1 MCCAV
6 QRVPQKPR
14 TPPSEA
20 RMGSRELLACFHEH
34 RPALLVQAARQAGA
48 RSVGRVGSMYVGSAK
63 HKSCIG
69 IAAWEAKALSAAV
82 GAPQPAF
89 SGLGDEGGVRDAAG
103 GEELGEERC
112 DTAGSPWSVT

>member
-1 MCCAV
+1 
-6 QRVPQKPR
+6 
-14 TPPSEA
+14 
-20 RMGSRELLACFHEH
+20 MGSRELLACFHEH

-69 IAAWEAKALSAAV
+69 IAAWEAKGLSAAV
-82 GAPQPAF
+82 GAPQPAL
-89 SGLGDEGGVRDAAG
+89 GGGDEGGVRDAAG
-103 GEELGEERC
+103 GEDRGEERC